1 MNKSFSKLMDYL
13 IDLTGD
19 KMLESGARSE
29 MIEKL
34 RVHKELLTSTK
45 RSIED
50 KGYWGK
56 AKSLVEEYKAD
67 KESHARALY
76 PMDKQLITDSVSNW
90 NKSQMKKVISLI
102 YTIHLLT
109 HNF

>member
-56 AKSLVEEYKAD
+56 AKSLVDYRLRE
-67 KESHARALY
+67 
-76 PMDKQLITDSVSNW
+76 
-90 NKSQMKKVISLI
+90 
-102 YTIHLLT
+102 
-109 HNF
+109 